1 MSKRELSET
10 KLSLPQVKRELLA
23 IGEENLD
30 QYQRRTLDY
39 VSKFSK
45 IDDAGVAVLL
55 DRLVKEF
62 GLDENE
68 AVQLINCA
76 PESVD
81 ELRIFLAGGKK
92 IVETTKL
99 EAIVALLNDNRLVK
113 KERGQRRTAKNF

>member
-1 MSKRELSET
+1 MGIKELNET

-39 VSKFSK
+39 VSKFTK
-45 IDDAGVAVLL
+45 INEAAAAELM
-55 DRLVKEF
+55 DRLVNEF
-62 GLDENE
+62 GLDEAE
-68 AVQLINCA
+68 AVQVVNCA

-92 IVETTKL
+92 IIETAKL
-99 EAIVALLNDNRLVK
+99 EAIVALLNANRIVK
-113 KERGQRRTAKNF
+113 E

>member
-1 MSKRELSET
+1 MSKREISET
-10 KLSLPQVKRELLA
+10 KLSLPQVRRELLA

-45 IDDAGVAVLL
+45 IDESATLMLL
-55 DRLVKEF
+55 ERFVKEF
-62 GLDENE
+62 GMDEDE
-68 AVQLINCA
+68 AVQVVNCA

-92 IVETTKL
+92 IIETTKL
-99 EAIVALLNDNRLVK
+99 EAIIALLNEHRIVK
-113 KERGQRRTAKNF
+113 E

>member
-1 MSKRELSET
+1 MSKREISET
-10 KLSLPQVKRELLA
+10 KLSLPQVRRELLA

-45 IDDAGVAVLL
+45 IDESATLMLL
-55 DRLVKEF
+55 ERFVKEF
-62 GLDENE
+62 GMDEDE
-68 AVQLINCA
+68 AVQVVNCA

-92 IVETTKL
+92 IIETTKL
-99 EAIVALLNDNRLVK
+99 EAIIALLNDHRIVK
-113 KERGQRRTAKNF
+113 E

>member
-1 MSKRELSET
+1 MSKREISET

-45 IDDAGVAVLL
+45 IDESATPVLL
-55 DRLVKEF
+55 ERLVKEF
-62 GLDENE
+62 GLDEDE
-68 AVQLINCA
+68 AVQVINCA

-81 ELRIFLAGGKK
+81 ELRIFMAGGKK
-92 IVETTKL
+92 IIETAKL
-99 EAIVALLNDNRLVK
+99 ETIVSLLNESRVI
-113 KERGQRRTAKNF
+113 KE